1 MQTDKQKRVRKEF
14 EKGLKEG
21 LSRHLL
27 RESNKFFIYP
37 SKLRRTKGNLAMLE
51 FIENQTRQWAEWRK
65 TFAPR
70 PAGESDELG
79 MMEKAYG
86 GFPLLNQYYSRDL
99 LREVPAM
106 VERTQKLSQLIL
118 SGIEDKGSFV
128 YLREAAN
135 CYILGLPQAA
145 IALSRAAVEAHLRN
159 ALGKVFGGSAVRGA
173 GLKELVNDYARRGQL
188 LSSEGR
194 KRANKVRVAGDDV
207 LHEKPADSGSALEV
221 LEAARAVILE
231 LEGKKGRS

>member
-1 MQTDKQKRVRKEF
+1 MQTDKQRKYF
-14 EKGLKEG
+14 EKMKEG

-27 RESNKFFIYP
+27 RESEQFWMYP
-37 SKLRRTKGNLAMLE
+37 AKHPRTKGNLAMLK
-51 FIENQTRQWAEWRK
+51 FIEDRTRQWAEWRK

-70 PAGESDELG
+70 PARKSDELG

-86 GFPLLNQYYSRDL
+86 DFPLLNQYYSRDL
-99 LREVPAM
+99 LREVPAI
-106 VERTQKLSQLIL
+106 VERTQKLSQLVL

-128 YLREAAN
+128 YLKEAAN

-159 ALGKVFGGSAVRGA
+159 AVSEFLGRKTVSDT
-173 GLKELVNDYARRGQL
+173 GLSEIINKFASRRRL
-188 LSSEGR
+188 LSTEGR